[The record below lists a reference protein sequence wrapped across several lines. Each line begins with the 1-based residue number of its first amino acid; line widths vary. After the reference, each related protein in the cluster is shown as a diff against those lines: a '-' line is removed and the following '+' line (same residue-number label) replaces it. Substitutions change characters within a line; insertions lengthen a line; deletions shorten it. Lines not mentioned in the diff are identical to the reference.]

1 MSEFVECKE
10 YETKKYRI
18 NVFDDGN
25 QKIENTYENIW
36 LIIGTNNKGK
46 VRLQNVKDQT
56 FFVDS
61 ISMWKVQ
68 IIEEEYILYSKFT
81 K

>member
-1 MSEFVECKE
+1 ML
-10 YETKKYRI
+10 KKKI
-18 NVFDDGN
+18 NS
-25 QKIENTYENIW
+25 

-68 IIEEEYILYSKFT
+68 IIEEEEYILYSKFT